1 VLTAAEITAMQDTQN
16 AALPDTCTIK
26 TRTLTPDGLGGYAET
41 WTDRASNVACR
52 LTPMADPTEAVVAD
66 RFRGRALWILT
77 LPSGQVITHED
88 RVVVGSDTYEVA
100 GVREGGNWRT
110 ATRVIVA
117 RCD

>member
-1 VLTAAEITAMQDTQN
+1 MLTAAEITAMQDTQK

-52 LTPMADPTEAVVAD
+52 LTPEADPTEDVVAD
-66 RFRGRALWILT
+66 RFRGRALWTLT
-77 LPSGQVITHED
+77 LADGQAISHDD

-100 GVREGGNWRT
+100 GVREGGAWRT
-110 ATRVIVA
+110 ATRLIVA
-117 RCD
+117 RCE

>member
-1 VLTAAEITAMQDTQN
+1 VLTAAEIAAMQDTQK

-26 TRTLTPDGLGGYAET
+26 TRTLTPDGVGGYAET
-41 WTDRASNVACR
+41 WTDLASNVACR
-52 LTPMADPTEAVVAD
+52 LTPMTDPTEAIVAD
-66 RFRGRALWILT
+66 RFRGRALWTLT
-77 LPSGQVITHED
+77 LAEGQAISHND

-117 RCD
+117 RCE